1 MKNFK
6 EFANSFQATSKLRLD
21 GISRLCEKA
30 GNPQDKLKCIHVAGT
45 NGKGSVCAFLQ
56 CILTDA
62 GYKCGKYTSPNM
74 IDVCERISIDGVD
87 ISKSEMDTLLAR
99 FEKAASEI
107 KEETGEMV
115 TQFEIWT
122 AAAFTYF
129 SEKKCDI
136 VVLETGLGG
145 RLDATNVIKAP
156 LCSVI
161 TKIGTDHIEY
171 LGNTISE
178 IATEKAGI
186 IKKDAPLITIN
197 QQEEAMASLLKKA
210 KDENAPVITA
220 DGVKNQHHEGLKEIF
235 DCKHI
240 KGLEISL
247 AGMHQAE
254 NASLAVET
262 ALMLNIDEKH
272 IRSGLLRAKNMGRF
286 EEVEENVI
294 FDGAHNEDGA
304 RSLVKNLRRY
314 FPDKSFSFVYGAMAD
329 KDLTLIMKVFEENG
343 FKENSHFYT
352 VTVEDNPRA
361 DTAENLAKKIESFG
375 FKATPCENILTALN
389 SAKKTS
395 DIAVICGSLYLYK
408 DLKKRSV

>member
-6 EFANSFQATSKLRLD
+6 EFANSFQAKSKLRLE

-30 GNPQDKLKCIHVAGT
+30 GNPQDSLKFIHVAGT

-62 GYKCGKYTSPNM
+62 GYKCGKYISPNM
-74 IDVCERISIDGVD
+74 IDVCERISIDGED
-87 ISKSEMDTLLAR
+87 ISKKDMDSLLEK
-99 FEKAASEI
+99 FEKAANEI

-122 AAAFTYF
+122 GAAFTYF
-129 SEKKCDI
+129 ADKKCDI

-145 RLDATNVIKAP
+145 RLDATNVIKKPIA
-156 LCSVI
+156 SVI

-171 LGNTISE
+171 LGNSISE

-197 QQEEAMASLLKKA
+197 QNEDAMGSLLKKA
-210 KDENAPVITA
+210 EEENAPVTIV
-220 DGVKNQHHEGLKEIF
+220 DGVKNQHHKDLREIF
-235 DCKHI
+235 DYKHL
-240 KGLEISL
+240 KELEISL
-247 AGMHQAE
+247 AGFHQTE
-254 NASLAVET
+254 NASLAIET
-262 ALMLNIDEKH
+262 ALMLNVDEKH

-286 EEVEENVI
+286 EQIEKNVI

-304 RSLVKNLRRY
+304 HSLVKNLRRY
-314 FPDKSFSFVYGAMAD
+314 FESKSFSFVYGAMAD

-343 FKENSHFYT
+343 FKENSQFYT

-361 DTAENLAKKIESFG
+361 DTAENLAKKIENFG
-375 FKATPCENILTALN
+375 FKATPCENILAALN
-389 SAKKTS
+389 RAKKTS

-408 DLKKRSV
+408 DLKSCLV

>member
-6 EFANSFQATSKLRLD
+6 EFANSFQSVSKLRLE

-30 GNPQDKLKCIHVAGT
+30 GNPQDNLKYIHVAGT

-62 GYKCGKYTSPNM
+62 GYRCGKYISPNM

-87 ISKSEMDTLLAR
+87 ISKNDMDALLTK
-99 FEKAASEI
+99 FEIAANEI

-145 RLDATNVIKAP
+145 RLDATNVINAP

-178 IATEKAGI
+178 IAAEKAGI
-186 IKKDAPLITIN
+186 IKKDGPLITIN
-197 QQEEAMASLLKKA
+197 QHKDAMASLLNKA
-210 KDENAPVITA
+210 KEENAPVIVVG
-220 DGVKNQHHEGLKEIF
+220 DVENQRHTGLKEIF
-235 DCKHI
+235 DYKHL

-254 NASLAVET
+254 NASLAIEA
-262 ALMLNIDEKH
+262 ALMLDVDEKH
-272 IRSGLLRAKNMGRF
+272 IKSGLLRAKNMGRF
-286 EEVEENVI
+286 EEVQQNVI

-304 RSLVKNLRRY
+304 RSLVKNLQRY

-343 FKENSHFYT
+343 FKENSRFYT

-361 DTAENLAKKIESFG
+361 DTAENLAEKIKKFG
-375 FKATPCENILTALN
+375 FKATACENILTATQE
-389 SAKKTS
+389 AKATS
-395 DIAVICGSLYLYK
+395 DITVICGSLYLYK
-408 DLKKRSV
+408 DFKNAIE